1 MMTYK
6 CVKIVVIEVYHL
18 RKVHTRKHVSLRR
31 AAERRRRVC
40 RDKVNDKVND
50 KTKVKVND
58 KTKVNNKGPDQTKV
72 NDKVKSKVRRYFE

>member
-18 RKVHTRKHVSLRR
+18 RKVHTRKHVSLHR

-40 RDKVNDKVND
+40 RDKVKTKVND

-58 KTKVNNKGPDQTKV
+58 KVNDKTKV

>member
-6 CVKIVVIEVYHL
+6 CVMVIEVYHL
-18 RKVHTRKHVSLRR
+18 RKVHTRKHVSLHR

-40 RDKVNDKVND
+40 RDKVNA

-58 KTKVNNKGPDQTKV
+58 KIKINDKGPDKTKV